1 MGQIKTRNYNLR
13 EPGRCAEQNSVDTL
27 LMRPNKWGK
36 VIQCSHPQACFLLTG
51 NQNRGLFILH
61 HARSLLDQDESGMGR
76 FTWSSPNSQFKLS
89 L

>member
-1 MGQIKTRNYNLR
+1 MEQIKTRNYNLR

-51 NQNRGLFILH
+51 NQNRGLFILS
-61 HARSLLDQDESGMGR
+61 HASSLFHQDETDKRR
-76 FTWSSPNSQFKLS
+76 FTFLEPHGLANAIY
-89 L
+89 